1 MKTTLALQPPQD
13 TPPEISPARTED
25 QVVLEASTVE
35 SKVIAANVE
44 FYRQIAQ
51 KYDRYETGTFDP
63 NVQQSIEDDL
73 DRIQARLVTPGRM
86 PTCLDC
92 GGGTGNVALKML
104 ERGWRVTV
112 VDVSSEMLG
121 MLKKK
126 ARAKG
131 YSPRLIRSS
140 LERFLAATTTTTHD
154 VVTFSA
160 VLHHLHSY
168 ERVVRLAAH
177 RVGLGGFFYSNFDP
191 VVPKRPFWARALHS
205 LDTAVAKLAFD
216 PSDFLP
222 GIGRRLRKLFVPR
235 DPLLGRAVAS
245 PGDAAEYHALSGLDD
260 FRILQLLR
268 TAGLSVVEHRRYAT
282 GRTKALL
289 LLNERLRLLESFKI
303 IARRGHEA
311 TQVGLPARGVDLIA

>member
-1 MKTTLALQPPQD
+1 MKATLAPQPRQR
-13 TPPEISPARTED
+13 TPPEVSLKRTQD
-25 QVVLEASTVE
+25 QDVTEASTAE
-35 SKVIAANVE
+35 SRVIASNVE
-44 FYRQIAQ
+44 FYRQTAE
-51 KYDRYETGTFDP
+51 KYDRYETGTFDS

-73 DRIQARLVTPGRM
+73 NRIQAGLVTPGRM
-86 PTCLDC
+86 PNCLDC
-92 GGGTGNVALKML
+92 GGGTGNVALKLL

-112 VDVSSEMLG
+112 VDVSDEMLR

-131 YSPRLIRSS
+131 YSPRLISS
-140 LERFLAATTTTTHD
+140 SIERFLAVTTSTHD

-177 RVGLGGFFYSNFDP
+177 RVRPGGFFYSNFDP
-191 VVPKRPFWARALHS
+191 VVPKRPFLARSLHS

-222 GIGRRLRKLFVPR
+222 GIGRRLRKLFLPR

-245 PGDAAEYHALSGLDD
+245 PGDVAEYHALSGVDD
-260 FRILQLLR
+260 LLIVQLLR
-268 TAGLSVVEHRRYAT
+268 MAGLSVLEHRRYAT
-282 GRTKALL
+282 GRTNALL
-289 LLNERLRLLESFKI
+289 FLNERLRLLESFKI
-303 IARRGHEA
+303 IARRI
-311 TQVGLPARGVDLIA
+311 R